1 MRFDIKNGG
10 DNIRTK
16 DEILCLIEEY
26 RKLGRLRFRLSAIE
40 DKIRNDFYSDEF
52 DMQYHDELVLQI
64 KKTEIYFN
72 SYGVSKE
79 YARAAIHIEN
89 GYAETLKEHLKEHLK
104 SFSATEIVEFI
115 NFAIELER
123 HECYIVLLN
132 FARQNDI
139 NLKPQLAL

>member
-1 MRFDIKNGG
+1 M
-10 DNIRTK
+10 RTK

-26 RKLGRLRFRLSAIE
+26 RKLGRLRFYLSAIE

-79 YARAAIHIEN
+79 YARAASHIEN
-89 GYAETLKEHLKEHLK
+89 GYAETLKEHLK
-104 SFSATEIVEFI
+104 SFSTTEIVELI

-123 HECYIVLLN
+123 HECYIVILN
-132 FARQNDI
+132 FAKQNDI
-139 NLKPQLAL
+139 NMKPKLEL